1 MNSWAEEAVRDAI
14 EMAARAGRNDLAS
27 DLGRILSTIGFE
39 DLDIMRNPDA
49 DPLADEI
56 LEAAS
61 ISELIDVFRRLAGL
75 MKVRHCTMHVVTEA
89 ASTNFTTKALTTY
102 PEEWITRYV
111 DRRYFQVDPVIHAC
125 RQDQKSFF
133 WHELESSN
141 PVVRTF
147 WEDAKTYGIGP
158 SGFTLSIITERG
170 DQLALSVSDAA
181 PSHEF
186 AESFSRHVSDL
197 FGLGI
202 FLADAFCRLA
212 SKSLPKIFNP
222 TDDQIMVLR
231 AIAEGVEE
239 EDLEKRN
246 YLFGSYKTVKRSII
260 TLFQTNTVAQA
271 AVLAARIGLFDN
283 APLTKA
289 DILAASEKSMTTAPA
304 DAQSPARKLVR
315 LRSVP
320 LTSEPVALM
329 GVSPNLPKTG

>member
-1 MNSWAEEAVRDAI
+1 MSAWAEEAVRDAI
-14 EMAARAGRNDLAS
+14 ELVARAGRNDLAS

-56 LEAAS
+56 LETAS
-61 ISELIDVFRRLAGL
+61 MGELIDIFRRLAGL
-75 MKVRHCTMHVVTEA
+75 MKVKHCTLHVVTEA

-111 DRRYFQVDPVIHAC
+111 ERRYFHIDPVVRAC
-125 RQDQKSFF
+125 KQDQKSFY
-133 WHELESSN
+133 WHELEDLN
-141 PVVRTF
+141 PLARTF
-147 WEDAKTYGIGP
+147 WEDAKSYGVGP
-158 SGFTLSIITERG
+158 SGFTMSIITERG
-170 DQLALSVSDAA
+170 DQLALSMSDAA
-181 PSHEF
+181 PPHEF
-186 AESFSRHVSDL
+186 AEIFSRHVSDL

-212 SKSLPKIFNP
+212 SKSLPSTFNP
-222 TDDQIMVLR
+222 TDDQVMVLR
-231 AIAEGVEE
+231 AIADGVEE
-239 EDLEKRN
+239 EELERRN
-246 YLFGSYKTVKRSII
+246 YLFGSYKTLKRSIC
-260 TLFQTNTVAQA
+260 TLFQTNTIAQA

-289 DILAASEKSMTTAPA
+289 DILAASEKSMTAALA
-304 DAQSPARKLVR
+304 DAQRPARKLVR

-320 LTSEPVALM
+320 PTSESVALM